1 MKRLI
6 HVKTIPNLK
15 EAAHRDLKVKPEV
28 IYQSV
33 VIDDSIKNI
42 GQNKKF
48 FVRTYGCQGNF
59 RDGEVIEGILQQL
72 RYQKTTNLEEAD
84 VIILNTCAIRENAE
98 KKVFGE
104 IGLLKKLKLKN
115 PDLLFGV
122 CGCMVQQEHIVKKIM
137 ESYEQVDFIFGTHN
151 IHRLPQII
159 KEAYFS
165 KERVVEVLSNQGN
178 ITEDLPSLRASD
190 FKAWVNIMYGCN
202 KFCTY
207 CIVPY
212 TRGKERSL

>member
-6 HVKTIPNLK
+6 HVKTIHNLK
-15 EAAHRDLKVKPEV
+15 EAALRELKVKPEV

-72 RYQKTTNLEEAD
+72 RYQKTTNLEDAD
-84 VIILNTCAIRENAE
+84 VIILKTCAIRVNAE

-151 IHRLPQII
+151 IHRLPTLL
-159 KEAYFS
+159 KEAMFS
-165 KERVVEVLSNQGN
+165 KEMVVEVW
-178 ITEDLPSLRASD
+178 A
-190 FKAWVNIMYGCN
+190 
-202 KFCTY
+202 
-207 CIVPY
+207 
-212 TRGKERSL
+212 KEGDVIENYVWL

>member
-1 MKRLI
+1 MIVSKI
-6 HVKTIPNLK
+6 SDKTKI
-15 EAAHRDLKVKPEV
+15 
-28 IYQSV
+28 
-33 VIDDSIKNI
+33 
-42 GQNKKF
+42 

-122 CGCMVQQEHIVKKIM
+122 
-137 ESYEQVDFIFGTHN
+137 
-151 IHRLPQII
+151 
-159 KEAYFS
+159 
-165 KERVVEVLSNQGN
+165 
-178 ITEDLPSLRASD
+178 
-190 FKAWVNIMYGCN
+190 
-202 KFCTY
+202 
-207 CIVPY
+207 
-212 TRGKERSL
+212 